1 MTGKENSLDRERKKQ
16 QQQKERRSRQK
27 KKTIKSSTNKDSLL
41 TCVSTTGLFF
51 LQEYIMLNWNNSNF
65 AIYLQLKSWML
76 GAVPFPGKTYIRS
89 LR

>member
-1 MTGKENSLDRERKKQ
+1 MTEKGKNSNN
-16 QQQKERRSRQK
+16 K
-27 KKTIKSSTNKDSLL
+27 KKGEADKKKKNIKSSTNKDSLL